1 MDTIEATRPG
11 TRAPAGTD
19 PAEWAVRVDLA
30 ACYRLIAHYGW
41 DDLIFTHISARVPNS
56 DHHFLINPEGF
67 RFNEITA
74 SNLLKI
80 DCDGKLVTPSPN
92 KPIFAG
98 FVIHS
103 ALHMSRDDAQC
114 VLHTHTEAN
123 IAVGAQEQ
131 GLLPLSQFA
140 MRFYNRVGYHDYEGP
155 ANDLDERQRLIRDA
169 ADHPLLV
176 LRNHGILA
184 IGRSVAEAFVLQ
196 YYFERASRTQLQ
208 IQIAAAAGAKIVM
221 PSPETCAQAARNYT
235 QPNGKM
241 RPSGARE
248 WPAMVRLVEKLDPS
262 YAT

>member
-1 MDTIEATRPG
+1 MDTIEVI
-11 TRAPAGTD
+11 RAAAPSGID

-67 RFNEITA
+67 RFTEITA

-140 MRFYNRVGYHDYEGP
+140 MRFYNRVGYHDYEGLAFDP
-155 ANDLDERQRLIRDA
+155 GERERLFRDLGAHKALI
-169 ADHPLLV
+169 
-176 LRNHGILA
+176 LRNHGLLT
-184 IGRSVAEAFVLQ
+184 IGEDCAEAFSLIYSLEIACRLQ
-196 YYFERASRTQLQ
+196 VDALSLNRAVTLPDPQICEHTAHQFETYPDPPR
-208 IQIAAAAGAKIVM
+208 
-221 PSPETCAQAARNYT
+221 E
-235 QPNGKM
+235 
-241 RPSGARE
+241 RE
-248 WPAMVRLVEKLDPS
+248 WPGLLRLLDRLDPS
-262 YAT
+262 YRD